1 MLLEYEIAE
10 EYEVAGKQ
18 IKTPYGWCD
27 IKKVYKTIPLQVWE
41 LHTAHHKLEASGH
54 HLVLTPT
61 GCKEIQSLFPGDII
75 FTETGLETIF
85 YIAPSKRVEPL
96 YDITIDDERGLFYS
110 QGVVS
115 HNSTTFCARQ
125 LIYSHLIPRMYS
137 LYIAPYEHQV
147 STYGDRMEQMQ
158 AMFSM
163 PAGKQN
169 KYSKKFENGSSIRM
183 ISCLTT
189 ADKARGISAD
199 EVLFDE
205 CCDACTKVFVQIDK
219 KNIDKPTSICDI
231 SVGAK
236 IAGFDENDEHTYVTV
251 TAKQCKG
258 YRPCYRIRT
267 ATGKELVCTGNHRI
281 RTDQG
286 WRYTIELAGSLQR
299 QHKDSLF
306 GEAHRTGGFVGFT
319 AHEGA
324 IAGVVTGGHE
334 HCSEPEDK
342 NRRGTNTMQPWNKA
356 KDLCSAESRFVSTT
370 LYPVPA
376 YGQSGLWGSTG
387 SYSDTVTYSIE
398 PSKEVLLLKSEPRIG
413 ENTEIRHSG
422 MGGPIDMGS
431 YCMVDFRRWF
441 LKQDGTQLH
450 NIYTFFFGGRSGS
463 PGELVSYSWSHGSEA
478 HYGEEERETIS
489 YDIDGCR
496 SFILCGSSYSTIYP
510 DLYGLQSGNAGF
522 IVQGDMP
529 TLPGR
534 ACSYSPKVYGEVE
547 ERLLGVREERMP
559 AQTSC
564 DSQQEVLRFFA
575 YRGKE
580 TTLDSECKYRECEG
594 FSQEVGGE
602 EQGEDFRAET
612 PEICCDQGRH
622 SCGEEKNSQVN
633 LPGRIDYKAL
643 FLLWRGNADK
653 PSSTESGS
661 AIEDWEA
668 RMFFKGMCECAQLPC
683 KVLIQ
688 TEEGRTGWDTIV
700 SIEYAGDQ
708 EVWDITTDPHHTFF
722 ADGIG
727 THNCQGMDPEI
738 VPEILYTK
746 TMSELPTVVYSG
758 TALSVDTLLEA
769 NWIDSSM
776 GMWHVRA
783 GDGTTWLNMYDKDT
797 LFKVCDNPQGPTCPI
812 TGKLLKVTDGCF
824 VHAKKGNLNSGRVGV
839 HIPQCIIPDIAYNA
853 QRWGEVYQKIQR
865 DDPKKVMQECF
876 GIAVSEGSREISERD
891 LMRLCVLT
899 DTEEQLKK
907 KCHNGYYKKVISGC
921 DWGGSDYNPAL
932 KTKTS
937 YTVHCI
943 IGISPSGTIDILHY
957 RRYAGMMYDEIAR
970 TIIAEHKAYNGY
982 AIASDFGVGLAYNME
997 IRKHIPFDRH
1007 FIMSYV
1013 GPTTAPVAT
1022 PAGAHMQNQLSINRT
1037 EALTNVFRD
1046 VKRFDPQRIRCR
1058 NWGDMQPFLSDW
1070 LNMFRVPVEMP
1081 GGQNVFKYVRAATK
1095 ADDALHAFTFAYVIA
1110 KIYRGD
1116 SLVKDPALEKRIR
1129 TVLGAATIG
1138 QKEAAVR
1145 QELFGMPNYVV
1156 SG

>member
-10 EYEVAGKQ
+10 EYEVTGKQ
-18 IKTPYGWCD
+18 VKTPYGWCD

-41 LHTAHHKLEASGH
+41 LHTVHHKLEASGH

-61 GCKEIQSLFPGDII
+61 GCKEIQSLFPGDTI
-75 FTETGLETIF
+75 FTEAGLETIF
-85 YIAPSKRVEPL
+85 YIAPTKRVEPL

-110 QGVVS
+110 QGIVS

-125 LIYSHLIPRMYS
+125 LIYTHLIPRLYS

-163 PAGKQN
+163 PVGKQN

-183 ISCLTT
+183 ISCLTS

-199 EVLFDE
+199 EILFDE
-205 CCDACTKVFVQIDK
+205 
-219 KNIDKPTSICDI
+219 S
-231 SVGAK
+231 
-236 IAGFDENDEHTYVTV
+236 
-251 TAKQCKG
+251 
-258 YRPCYRIRT
+258 
-267 ATGKELVCTGNHRI
+267 
-281 RTDQG
+281 QG
-286 WRYTIELAGSLQR
+286 I
-299 QHKDSLF
+299 
-306 GEAHRTGGFVGFT
+306 
-319 AHEGA
+319 
-324 IAGVVTGGHE
+324 
-334 HCSEPEDK
+334 
-342 NRRGTNTMQPWNKA
+342 
-356 KDLCSAESRFVSTT
+356 
-370 LYPVPA
+370 
-376 YGQSGLWGSTG
+376 
-387 SYSDTVTYSIE
+387 
-398 PSKEVLLLKSEPRIG
+398 
-413 ENTEIRHSG
+413 
-422 MGGPIDMGS
+422 
-431 YCMVDFRRWF
+431 
-441 LKQDGTQLH
+441 
-450 NIYTFFFGGRSGS
+450 
-463 PGELVSYSWSHGSEA
+463 
-478 HYGEEERETIS
+478 
-489 YDIDGCR
+489 
-496 SFILCGSSYSTIYP
+496 
-510 DLYGLQSGNAGF
+510 
-522 IVQGDMP
+522 
-529 TLPGR
+529 
-534 ACSYSPKVYGEVE
+534 
-547 ERLLGVREERMP
+547 
-559 AQTSC
+559 
-564 DSQQEVLRFFA
+564 
-575 YRGKE
+575 
-580 TTLDSECKYRECEG
+580 
-594 FSQEVGGE
+594 
-602 EQGEDFRAET
+602 
-612 PEICCDQGRH
+612 
-622 SCGEEKNSQVN
+622 
-633 LPGRIDYKAL
+633 
-643 FLLWRGNADK
+643 
-653 PSSTESGS
+653 
-661 AIEDWEA
+661 
-668 RMFFKGMCECAQLPC
+668 
-683 KVLIQ
+683 
-688 TEEGRTGWDTIV
+688 
-700 SIEYAGDQ
+700 
-708 EVWDITTDPHHTFF
+708 
-722 ADGIG
+722 
-727 THNCQGMDPEI
+727 DPEI

-783 GDGTTWLNMYDKDT
+783 GDGKTWLNMYDKDT

-812 TGKLLKVTDGCF
+812 TGKLLTVTDGCF
-824 VHAKKGNLNSGRVGV
+824 VHAKQGNMNSGRIGV

-899 DTEEQLKK
+899 DTEEQLKE

-1013 GPTTAPVAT
+1013 GPTASPVAT

-1046 VKRFDPQRIRCR
+1046 VKKFDPQRIRCR

-1095 ADDALHAFTFAYVIA
+1095 ADDALHAFAFAYVIA

>member
-1 MLLEYEIAE
+1 MLLKYEIAE
-10 EYEVAGKQ
+10 EYEVTGKQ

-41 LHTAHHKLEASGH
+41 LHTTHHKLEASGH

-61 GCKEIQSLFPGDII
+61 GCKEIQSLFPGDTI

-85 YIAPSKRVEPL
+85 YIAPTNRVEPL

-110 QGVVS
+110 QGIVS

-158 AMFSM
+158 AMFSV
-163 PAGKQN
+163 PIGKQN

-205 CCDACTKVFVQIDK
+205 CCVACTKVFYCITE
-219 KNIDKPTSICDI
+219 NERASLINMCDI
-231 SVGAK
+231 VVGAK
-236 IAGFDENDEHTYVTV
+236 ITGFDKNNEHTYVTV

-286 WRYTIELAGSLQR
+286 WRYAIELAGQL
-299 QHKDSLF
+299 
-306 GEAHRTGGFVGFT
+306 HRRRNCTLAATGG
-319 AHEGA
+319 
-324 IAGVVTGGHE
+324 
-334 HCSEPEDK
+334 
-342 NRRGTNTMQPWNKA
+342 
-356 KDLCSAESRFVSTT
+356 L
-370 LYPVPA
+370 
-376 YGQSGLWGSTG
+376 
-387 SYSDTVTYSIE
+387 
-398 PSKEVLLLKSEPRIG
+398 
-413 ENTEIRHSG
+413 
-422 MGGPIDMGS
+422 
-431 YCMVDFRRWF
+431 
-441 LKQDGTQLH
+441 
-450 NIYTFFFGGRSGS
+450 
-463 PGELVSYSWSHGSEA
+463 
-478 HYGEEERETIS
+478 
-489 YDIDGCR
+489 
-496 SFILCGSSYSTIYP
+496 
-510 DLYGLQSGNAGF
+510 
-522 IVQGDMP
+522 
-529 TLPGR
+529 
-534 ACSYSPKVYGEVE
+534 
-547 ERLLGVREERMP
+547 
-559 AQTSC
+559 
-564 DSQQEVLRFFA
+564 
-575 YRGKE
+575 
-580 TTLDSECKYRECEG
+580 
-594 FSQEVGGE
+594 
-602 EQGEDFRAET
+602 
-612 PEICCDQGRH
+612 
-622 SCGEEKNSQVN
+622 
-633 LPGRIDYKAL
+633 DYKAL
-643 FLLWRGNADK
+643 FLLWRGDADK
-653 PSSTESGS
+653 PSSTESGR

-668 RMFFKGMCECAQLPC
+668 RMFFKGMCECAQLPQ

-783 GDGTTWLNMYDKDT
+783 GDGKTWLNMYDKDT

-824 VHAKKGNLNSGRVGV
+824 VHAKQGNMNSGRIGV

-899 DTEEQLKK
+899 DTEEQLKA

-943 IGISPSGTIDILHY
+943 IGISPNGTIDILHY

-1013 GPTTAPVAT
+1013 GPTAAPVAT

-1046 VKRFDPQRIRCR
+1046 VKKFDPQRIRCR

-1095 ADDALHAFTFAYVIA
+1095 ADDALHAFAFAYVIA

>member
-1 MLLEYEIAE
+1 MLLESEIAE
-10 EYEVAGKQ
+10 EYTVANKQ
-18 IKTPYGWCD
+18 VKTPYGWCE

-41 LHTAHHKLEASGH
+41 MFTVHHRLEASAH

-61 GCKEIQSLFPGDII
+61 GCKEIQSLFPGATI

-85 YIAPSKRVEPL
+85 YIAPTKRVEPL

-110 QGVVS
+110 QGIVS

-158 AMFSM
+158 AMFSV
-163 PAGKQN
+163 PIGKQN

-189 ADKARGISAD
+189 ADKARGISSD
-199 EVLFDE
+199 EILFDE
-205 CCDACTKVFVQIDK
+205 CCSGQTKLFDCMTENKRASLI
-219 KNIDKPTSICDI
+219 NMCDI

-236 IAGFDENDEHTYVTV
+236 IAGFDENNEHTYVTV

-286 WRYTIELAGSLQR
+286 WRYTIELAGQL
-299 QHKDSLF
+299 
-306 GEAHRTGGFVGFT
+306 HRCRYRTLATLGRL
-319 AHEGA
+319 EG
-324 IAGVVTGGHE
+324 
-334 HCSEPEDK
+334 
-342 NRRGTNTMQPWNKA
+342 
-356 KDLCSAESRFVSTT
+356 STT
-370 LYPVPA
+370 FVPA
-376 YGQSGLWGSTG
+376 YSGIPTGRLLYPRSKDGQLQTVVQPWSRSSGLLHAEA
-387 SYSDTVTYSIE
+387 TVTGTIGSSGCFTQQPWIWIASRGVTHEITVSIDRASCNMLHE
-398 PSKEVLLLKSEPRIG
+398 TRTRQNSH
-413 ENTEIRHSG
+413 TEICHSG
-422 MGGPIDMGS
+422 MGRSIDLGS
-431 YCMVDFRRWF
+431 YCLVDFRRWF
-441 LKQDGTQLH
+441 FEQDGAQLH
-450 NIYTFFFGGRSGS
+450 NIHTFFFGGRSGS
-463 PGELVSYSWSHGSEA
+463 LGELVSYSWSHRSEA
-478 HYGEEERETIS
+478 YYGEEERETIS
-489 YDIDGCR
+489 CDIDGCG
-496 SFILCGSSYSTIYP
+496 SFILCGSSYSTLHP
-510 DLYGLQSGNAGF
+510 GLYGLQSGNAGF
-522 IVQGDMP
+522 TVQSDMSA
-529 TLPGR
+529 LSGR
-534 ACSYSPKVYGEVE
+534 ACSYSPEVYGETE

-564 DSQQEVLRFFA
+564 NSQQEVLRGSA
-575 YRGKE
+575 GRGEE
-580 TTLDSECKYRECEG
+580 TTLDSECTYRECEG
-594 FSQEVGGE
+594 FSQEMGGE
-602 EQGEDFRAET
+602 EQGEDFGAET
-612 PEICCDQGRH
+612 TKTCCNQSRY
-622 SCGEEKNSQVN
+622 SCGEEENSQAN
-633 LPGRIDYKAL
+633 LPEGLDYKAL
-643 FLLWRGNADK
+643 FLLWRGDADK
-653 PSSTESGS
+653 PSSTESGR

-668 RMFFKGMCECAQLPC
+668 RMFFKGMCKSTRLPQ

-738 VPEILYTK
+738 IPEILYTK

-769 NWIDSSM
+769 NWLDSSM

-783 GDGTTWLNMYDKDT
+783 GDGKTWLNMFDKDT
-797 LFKVCDNPQGPTCPI
+797 LFKVCDNIQGPTCPI

-824 VHAKKGNLNSGRVGV
+824 VHAKKGNMDSGRIGV

-853 QRWGEVYQKIQR
+853 QRWTEVYQKIQR

-899 DTEEQLKK
+899 DSAEELKK
-907 KCHNGYYKKVISGC
+907 KCHSGYYKTVISGC
-921 DWGGSDYNPAL
+921 DWGGSDYNPAM

-943 IGISPSGTIDILHY
+943 IGIAPDGGIDILHY

-970 TIIAEHKAYNGY
+970 TIVAEHKAYKGF

-997 IRKHIPFDRH
+997 IRKQVPFDRH

-1013 GPTTAPVAT
+1013 GPNSAPVSI

-1058 NWGDMQPFLSDW
+1058 NWGEMQPFLSDW

-1081 GGQNVFKYVRAATK
+1081 GGQNLFKYVRAATK
-1095 ADDALHAFTFAYVIA
+1095 ADDALHAFAFAYVLA

-1138 QKEAAVR
+1138 QKEAAIR
-1145 QELFGMPNYVV
+1145 QEFFGMPNYVV

>member
-1 MLLEYEIAE
+1 MLLESEIAE
-10 EYEVAGKQ
+10 EYTVTNKQ
-18 IKTPYGWCD
+18 VKTPYGWCE
-27 IKKVYKTIPLQVWE
+27 IKKVYKTIPLQVWQ
-41 LHTAHHKLEASGH
+41 LHTAHHKLEASAH

-61 GCKEIQSLFPGDII
+61 GCKEIQTLHPGDTI

-85 YIAPSKRVEPL
+85 YITPTNRVEPL
-96 YDITIDDERGLFYS
+96 YDITIDNPNGLFYS
-110 QGVVS
+110 QGIVS

-158 AMFSM
+158 AMFSV
-163 PAGKQN
+163 PIGKQN
-169 KYSKKFENGSSIRM
+169 KYSKKFDNGSSIRM

-189 ADKARGISAD
+189 ADKARGISSD
-199 EVLFDE
+199 EILFDE
-205 CCDACTKVFVQIDK
+205 CCAACAKVFVQIDDK
-219 KNIDKPTSICDI
+219 KFDKPALICDI

-236 IAGFDENDEHTYVTV
+236 IAGFDENNEHTYVTV

-281 RTDQG
+281 RTGKG
-286 WRYTIELAGSLQR
+286 WRYTIELAGSIQR
-299 QHKDSLF
+299 QYKDSLF
-306 GEAHRTGGFVGFT
+306 RETNRTGCSVGITTYEGTT
-319 AHEGA
+319 AGLA
-324 IAGVVTGGHE
+324 AGRHE
-334 HCSEPEDK
+334 HYSEPEDK
-342 NRRGTNTMQPWNKA
+342 DRRSTNTMQSRIEAN
-356 KDLCSAESRFVSTT
+356 DLCSVEGRFISAA

-376 YGQSGLWGSTG
+376 HGQSGLWGSIGT
-387 SYSDTVTYSIE
+387 YSDTVTYGIE
-398 PSKEVLLLKSEPRIG
+398 PSKKILLLESESRTG
-413 ENTEIRHSG
+413 ENTEICHSG
-422 MGGPIDMGS
+422 MGGSADLGS
-431 YCMVDFRRWF
+431 DCVVDFRRRLF
-441 LKQDGTQLH
+441 KQDRAQLH
-450 NIYTFFFGGRSGS
+450 NIHTFFFGGRSGS

-478 HYGEEERETIS
+478 YCSEEKGETIS
-489 YDIDGCR
+489 CDTDGCG
-496 SFILCGSSYSTIYP
+496 SFILCSSSYSSIHTG
-510 DLYGLQSGNAGF
+510 LHGLQSGNAGF
-522 IVQGDMP
+522 TIQSDMP
-529 TLPGR
+529 ALSGG
-534 ACSYSPKVYGEVE
+534 AYSYSSEIHGEAK
-547 ERLLGVREERMP
+547 ERMLGVREKRMS

-564 DSQQEVLRFFA
+564 NSQQEVLRCFA
-575 YRGKE
+575 GGGEE
-580 TTLDSECKYRECEG
+580 TTLDSECTYRECKG
-594 FSQEVGGE
+594 FSQEVGAR

-612 PEICCDQGRH
+612 TKACCDQ
-622 SCGEEKNSQVN
+622 SWYTCGEEKSTQDSF
-633 LPGRIDYKAL
+633 PGGLDYKAL
-643 FLLWRGNADK
+643 FLLWRGDADK
-653 PSSTESGS
+653 LSSTESS
-661 AIEDWEA
+661 RAIENWEA
-668 RMFFKGMCECAQLPC
+668 RMFFKGMCECSQSPQ

-688 TEEGRTGWDTIV
+688 TAEGRAGWDTIV

-738 VPEILYTK
+738 IPEILYTK

-769 NWIDSSM
+769 NWLDSSM

-783 GDGTTWLNMYDKDT
+783 GDGKTWLNMFDKET
-797 LFKVCDNPQGPTCPI
+797 LFKVCDNIQGPTCPI

-824 VHAKKGNLNSGRVGV
+824 VHAKQGNMNSGRIGV

-853 QRWGEVYQKIQR
+853 QRWMEVYQKIQR

-899 DTEEQLKK
+899 DSAEELKK
-907 KCHNGYYKKVISGC
+907 KCHNGYYKTVISGC
-921 DWGGSDYNPAL
+921 DWGGSDYNPAM

-943 IGISPSGTIDILHY
+943 IGIAPDGCIDILHY

-970 TIIAEHKAYNGY
+970 TIVAEHKAYKGF

-997 IRKHIPFDRH
+997 IRKQVPFDRH

-1013 GPTTAPVAT
+1013 GPNSAPVSI

-1058 NWGDMQPFLSDW
+1058 NWGEMQPFLSDW

-1081 GGQNVFKYVRAATK
+1081 GGQNLFKYVRAATK
-1095 ADDALHAFTFAYVIA
+1095 ADDALHAFAFAYVLA

-1129 TVLGAATIG
+1129 EVLGAATIG
-1138 QKEAAVR
+1138 QKEAAIR
-1145 QELFGMPNYVV
+1145 QEFFGMPNYVV

>member
-1 MLLEYEIAE
+1 MLFESEIAE
-10 EYEVAGKQ
+10 EYTVTNKQ
-18 IKTPYGWCD
+18 VKTPYGWCE

-41 LHTAHHKLEASGH
+41 VFTIHHRLEASAH

-61 GCKEIQSLFPGDII
+61 GCKELQTLNVGDTI

-85 YIAPSKRVEPL
+85 YIVPTNRVEPL
-96 YDITIDDERGLFYS
+96 YDITIDNPNGLFYS
-110 QGVVS
+110 QGIVS

-163 PAGKQN
+163 PVGKQN

-183 ISCLTT
+183 ISCLTS

-205 CCDACTKVFVQIDK
+205 
-219 KNIDKPTSICDI
+219 S
-231 SVGAK
+231 
-236 IAGFDENDEHTYVTV
+236 
-251 TAKQCKG
+251 
-258 YRPCYRIRT
+258 
-267 ATGKELVCTGNHRI
+267 
-281 RTDQG
+281 QG
-286 WRYTIELAGSLQR
+286 I
-299 QHKDSLF
+299 
-306 GEAHRTGGFVGFT
+306 
-319 AHEGA
+319 
-324 IAGVVTGGHE
+324 
-334 HCSEPEDK
+334 
-342 NRRGTNTMQPWNKA
+342 
-356 KDLCSAESRFVSTT
+356 
-370 LYPVPA
+370 
-376 YGQSGLWGSTG
+376 
-387 SYSDTVTYSIE
+387 
-398 PSKEVLLLKSEPRIG
+398 
-413 ENTEIRHSG
+413 
-422 MGGPIDMGS
+422 
-431 YCMVDFRRWF
+431 
-441 LKQDGTQLH
+441 
-450 NIYTFFFGGRSGS
+450 
-463 PGELVSYSWSHGSEA
+463 
-478 HYGEEERETIS
+478 
-489 YDIDGCR
+489 
-496 SFILCGSSYSTIYP
+496 
-510 DLYGLQSGNAGF
+510 
-522 IVQGDMP
+522 
-529 TLPGR
+529 
-534 ACSYSPKVYGEVE
+534 
-547 ERLLGVREERMP
+547 
-559 AQTSC
+559 
-564 DSQQEVLRFFA
+564 
-575 YRGKE
+575 
-580 TTLDSECKYRECEG
+580 
-594 FSQEVGGE
+594 
-602 EQGEDFRAET
+602 
-612 PEICCDQGRH
+612 
-622 SCGEEKNSQVN
+622 
-633 LPGRIDYKAL
+633 
-643 FLLWRGNADK
+643 
-653 PSSTESGS
+653 
-661 AIEDWEA
+661 
-668 RMFFKGMCECAQLPC
+668 
-683 KVLIQ
+683 
-688 TEEGRTGWDTIV
+688 
-700 SIEYAGDQ
+700 
-708 EVWDITTDPHHTFF
+708 
-722 ADGIG
+722 
-727 THNCQGMDPEI
+727 DPEI

-783 GDGTTWLNMYDKDT
+783 GDSKTWLNMYDKDT

-824 VHAKKGNLNSGRVGV
+824 VHAKQGNMNSGRIGV

-899 DTEEQLKK
+899 DTEEQLKE

-1013 GPTTAPVAT
+1013 GPTAAAVAT

-1046 VKRFDPQRIRCR
+1046 VKKFDPQRIRCR

-1095 ADDALHAFTFAYVIA
+1095 ADDALHAFAFAYVIA

-1145 QELFGMPNYVV
+1145 QEFFGMPNYVV

>member
-10 EYEVAGKQ
+10 EYEITGKQ

-61 GCKEIQSLFPGDII
+61 GCKEIQSLFPGDTI

-85 YIAPSKRVEPL
+85 YIAPTNRVEPL

-110 QGVVS
+110 QGIVS

-125 LIYSHLIPRMYS
+125 LMYTHLIPRMYS

-163 PAGKQN
+163 PVGKQN

-205 CCDACTKVFVQIDK
+205 CCSGQTKLFYCMAENERASLI
-219 KNIDKPTSICDI
+219 NMCDI

-236 IAGFDENDEHTYVTV
+236 IAGFDENNERTYVAV

-286 WRYTIELAGSLQR
+286 WRYTIELAG
-299 QHKDSLF
+299 
-306 GEAHRTGGFVGFT
+306 
-319 AHEGA
+319 
-324 IAGVVTGGHE
+324 
-334 HCSEPEDK
+334 
-342 NRRGTNTMQPWNKA
+342 
-356 KDLCSAESRFVSTT
+356 
-370 LYPVPA
+370 
-376 YGQSGLWGSTG
+376 
-387 SYSDTVTYSIE
+387 
-398 PSKEVLLLKSEPRIG
+398 
-413 ENTEIRHSG
+413 
-422 MGGPIDMGS
+422 
-431 YCMVDFRRWF
+431 
-441 LKQDGTQLH
+441 QLH
-450 NIYTFFFGGRSGS
+450 RCGDCI
-463 PGELVSYSWSHGSEA
+463 LA
-478 HYGEEERETIS
+478 TI
-489 YDIDGCR
+489 
-496 SFILCGSSYSTIYP
+496 
-510 DLYGLQSGNAGF
+510 
-522 IVQGDMP
+522 
-529 TLPGR
+529 
-534 ACSYSPKVYGEVE
+534 
-547 ERLLGVREERMP
+547 
-559 AQTSC
+559 
-564 DSQQEVLRFFA
+564 
-575 YRGKE
+575 
-580 TTLDSECKYRECEG
+580 EG
-594 FSQEVGGE
+594 
-602 EQGEDFRAET
+602 
-612 PEICCDQGRH
+612 
-622 SCGEEKNSQVN
+622 
-633 LPGRIDYKAL
+633 IDYKAL

-688 TEEGRTGWDTIV
+688 TEEGRTGWDSIV

-1145 QELFGMPNYVV
+1145 QELFGMDNYCPY
-1156 SG
+1156 G

>member
-10 EYEVAGKQ
+10 EYEVTGKQ
-18 IKTPYGWCD
+18 IKTPYGWGE

-61 GCKEIQSLFPGDII
+61 GCREIQSLFPGDTI
-75 FTETGLETIF
+75 FTELGLETIF
-85 YIAPSKRVEPL
+85 YIAPTNRVEPL

-110 QGVVS
+110 QGIVS

-125 LIYSHLIPRMYS
+125 LIYTHLIPRLYS

-163 PAGKQN
+163 PVGKQN

-183 ISCLTT
+183 ISCLTS

-199 EVLFDE
+199 EILFDE
-205 CCDACTKVFVQIDK
+205 CCIGQTKLSYCMTQNKRASLI
-219 KNIDKPTSICDI
+219 NICDI
-231 SVGAK
+231 PVGAK
-236 IAGFDENDEHTYVTV
+236 IAGFDENNEHTYVTV

-286 WRYTIELAGSLQR
+286 WRYTIELAGQL
-299 QHKDSLF
+299 
-306 GEAHRTGGFVGFT
+306 HRCGDRTLAATGGLEGST
-319 AHEGA
+319 A
-324 IAGVVTGGHE
+324 
-334 HCSEPEDK
+334 S
-342 NRRGTNTMQPWNKA
+342 
-356 KDLCSAESRFVSTT
+356 
-370 LYPVPA
+370 VPA
-376 YGQSGLWGSTG
+376 YSGITTGGLLYPGSKDGQLQITVQPWST
-387 SYSDTVTYSIE
+387 SSRLLHAEATVTGT
-398 PSKEVLLLKSEPRIG
+398 IG
-413 ENTEIRHSG
+413 SSGCFTQQPWIWSTSRGVTYEITVGDNRASCNMLHETRTRQNLHTEIRHSG
-422 MGGPIDMGS
+422 MGGSADLGS
-431 YCMVDFRRWF
+431 DCMVDFRRRL
-441 LKQDGTQLH
+441 LKQDRPQLH
-450 NIYTFFFGGRSGS
+450 NIHTFFFGGRSRS
-463 PGELVSYSWSHGSEA
+463 SGELVSYSWSHGSEA
-478 HYGEEERETIS
+478 YYGEEERKTIS
-489 YDIDGCR
+489 CDIDGCG
-496 SFILCGSSYSTIYP
+496 SFILCGSSYSTIHTG
-510 DLYGLQSGNAGF
+510 LHGLQSGNAGF
-522 IVQGDMP
+522 TTQSDMP
-529 TLPGR
+529 ALPGR
-534 ACSYSPKVYGEVE
+534 AYSYSPEIYGEAE
-547 ERLLGVREERMP
+547 ERLLGVREERMS

-564 DSQQEVLRFFA
+564 NSQQEVLRFFA

-580 TTLDSECKYRECEG
+580 TTLDSECTYRECEG
-594 FSQEVGGE
+594 FSQEVGRE

-612 PEICCDQGRH
+612 PEICCDQKRN
-622 SCGEEKNSQVN
+622 SCGKEENTQAN
-633 LPGRIDYKAL
+633 LPGGIDYKAL

-653 PSSTESGS
+653 PSSTESGR

-668 RMFFKGMCECAQLPC
+668 RMFFKGMCECTQLPC

-700 SIEYAGDQ
+700 SIEYAGDR

-783 GDGTTWLNMYDKDT
+783 GDGKTWLNMYDKDT

-812 TGKLLKVTDGCF
+812 TGKLLTVTDGCF
-824 VHAKKGNLNSGRVGV
+824 VHAKQGNMNSGRIGV

-899 DTEEQLKK
+899 DTEEQLKE

-1013 GPTTAPVAT
+1013 GPTASPVAT

-1046 VKRFDPQRIRCR
+1046 VKKFDPQRIRCR

-1095 ADDALHAFTFAYVIA
+1095 ADDALHAFAFAYVIA